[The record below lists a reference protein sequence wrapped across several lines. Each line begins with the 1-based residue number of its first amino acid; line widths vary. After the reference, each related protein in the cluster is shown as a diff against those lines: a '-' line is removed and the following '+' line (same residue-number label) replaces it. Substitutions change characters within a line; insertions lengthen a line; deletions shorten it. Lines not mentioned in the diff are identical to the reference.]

1 MTVVLDGGRRT
12 TAAYVPSPTA
22 NERKRTRPE
31 VASSDQVLHKL
42 RSLAN
47 PDLSGTDTR
56 MRGGLS
62 SLGLQL
68 PPNQRAA
75 LQDALGEVVYQ
86 TRVPSMGGTGVDLT
100 AQATIGADK
109 SVTLKFTP
117 VFQSVS
123 KSLSAV
129 SNPLIPGGTDNAGG
143 D

>member
-1 MTVVLDGGRRT
+1 
-12 TAAYVPSPTA
+12 
-22 NERKRTRPE
+22 
-31 VASSDQVLHKL
+31 
-42 RSLAN
+42 
-47 PDLSGTDTR
+47 

-123 KSLSAV
+123 KSLPAV

>member
-1 MTVVLDGGRRT
+1 
-12 TAAYVPSPTA
+12 
-22 NERKRTRPE
+22 
-31 VASSDQVLHKL
+31 
-42 RSLAN
+42 
-47 PDLSGTDTR
+47 
-56 MRGGLS
+56 
-62 SLGLQL
+62 LGLQL

-86 TRVPSMGGTGVDLT
+86 TKVPSMGGTGVDLT

-123 KSLSAV
+123 KSPAV
-129 SNPLIPGGTDNAGG
+129 SNPLIPGGADNTGG